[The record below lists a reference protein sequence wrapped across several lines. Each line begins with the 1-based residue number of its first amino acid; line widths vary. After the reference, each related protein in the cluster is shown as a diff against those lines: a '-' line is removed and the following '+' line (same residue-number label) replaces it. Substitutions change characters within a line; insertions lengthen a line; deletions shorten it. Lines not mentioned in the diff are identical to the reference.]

1 MTTIALVLSETS
13 EALAEKQVAAAKK
26 LVDVRNKLA
35 ETIQRVDE
43 LMGEGG
49 PKACGRDLKMG
60 VGAVIHLFAGGS
72 GDH

>member
-1 MTTIALVLSETS
+1 MQKRRSDPQFGRGAGCPF
-13 EALAEKQVAAAKK
+13 AHGWRQQAAAAKK

-49 PKACGRDLKMG
+49 PKA
-60 VGAVIHLFAGGS
+60 
-72 GDH
+72 